1 MTSVPRRGSGNQ
13 IRTDDS
19 VRLELLSSG
28 HARQLERF
36 ELNNRD
42 FFASRIGDRGDDYF
56 AHFDERLAEL
66 VEENRVGTSLLGVL
80 VDPREE
86 VVARVNIT
94 DIHQSDSTEIG
105 FRVAK
110 SVQGRGIARTGVRLA
125 LELAAAHGVRVVH
138 ARVAADN
145 PASRRVLKVCGFE
158 ATGPAPSPDGSSRAF
173 TGYVI
178 RLGAEIEIPRGEAK
192 DQS

>member
-125 LELAAAHGVRVVH
+125 L
-138 ARVAADN
+138 
-145 PASRRVLKVCGFE
+145 
-158 ATGPAPSPDGSSRAF
+158 
-173 TGYVI
+173 
-178 RLGAEIEIPRGEAK
+178 
-192 DQS
+192 